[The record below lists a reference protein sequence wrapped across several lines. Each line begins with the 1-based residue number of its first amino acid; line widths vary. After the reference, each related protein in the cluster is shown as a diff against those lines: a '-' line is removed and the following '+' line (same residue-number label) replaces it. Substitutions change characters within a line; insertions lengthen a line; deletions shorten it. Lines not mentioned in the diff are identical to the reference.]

1 MLRTMTADGPS
12 PPPARTRRPTW
23 VRRPTRP
30 RHWVILAVIAVVVL
44 ALIAFALHVLSS
56 AGSAPLADVALGPWT
71 YALTAL
77 MVWGDAVFAVLPG
90 ETTLNAAS
98 TLAAEGDLNL
108 MLVMLMG
115 IIGAVGGD
123 STLYWIA
130 RRASGRMKDR
140 VDAAMAHPKVA
151 RAMEYLGTSAP
162 MLLVAGRYVPGMRFV
177 VNATMG
183 ITRMP
188 YRRFLLWSSIGGTL
202 WAIYTCL
209 FAYLVATALAGYPVA
224 SLIITAAISSVA
236 VVAVLFVVT
245 RDARRIRREAATG
258 TAESPRAPDGP

>member
-1 MLRTMTADGPS
+1 MSADDPSS
-12 PPPARTRRPTW
+12 PPRGRTGTTRLL
-23 VRRPTRP
+23 RRPTRP
-30 RHWVILAVIAVVVL
+30 RHWVILAAIAVAML
-44 ALIAFALHVLSS
+44 ALVAFALHVLSD
-56 AGSAPLADVALGPWT
+56 AGSAPLASIPLGPWT
-71 YALTAL
+71 YVLTAL

-98 TLAAEGDLNL
+98 TLAAEGDLSL
-108 MLVMLMG
+108 MLVILMG
-115 IIGAVGGD
+115 MIGAIGGD

-140 VDAAMAHPKVA
+140 VDAAMTHPKVA

-183 ITRMP
+183 VTRMP

-224 SLIITAAISSVA
+224 SLIITAAISTVA
-236 VVAVLFVVT
+236 VAAVLLVVT
-245 RDARRIRREAATG
+245 RDARRIRREAAAE
-258 TAESPRAPDGP
+258 TAGPADTPEGP